1 MWIFTKYG
9 FFSAVCEHKANGDID
24 ASKMLV
30 RSRDRR
36 HLENLKTKFK
46 LEYAIRDNEG
56 TDYAYRMTLPK
67 ATWVQV
73 VSELAAE
80 QEYTNFKNAAGK
92 NVDQTSSG
100 YIRAL
105 HDVWSVMLDTQ
116 NSVRAKGR
124 RL

>member
-9 FFSAVCEHKANGDID
+9 FFSVVCEHNANGDID

-36 HLENLKTKFK
+36 HLENLRTKFN

-80 QEYTNFKNAAGK
+80 QEYTNFKDEAAK
-92 NVDQTSSG
+92 NMQQTSKR
-100 YIRAL
+100 YVRAL
-105 HDVWSVMLDTQ
+105 HDVWSVMVETQ
-116 NSVRAKGR
+116 NRARAK
-124 RL
+124 